1 MLRYGRDLASPG
13 GFLPATTFCPSL
25 IHHIPFVILPIDF
38 RRPILIHHIPFAI
51 PPSGFRRPFCA
62 FPHPTYSVA
71 ILPFGFRRP
80 IPYRP
85 HRLKYLGPSSALGF
99 FMQAIVTGKGPLE
112 NLSDHLADPVA
123 SNAWAYATKFTP
135 GA

>member
-1 MLRYGRDLASPG
+1 MQRLVVS
-13 GFLPATTFCPSL
+13 
-25 IHHIPFVILPIDF
+25 F
-38 RRPILIHHIPFAI
+38 RRRRSVRLSSII
-51 PPSGFRRPFCA
+51 FR
-62 FPHPTYSVA
+62 S
-71 ILPFGFRRP
+71 
-80 IPYRP
+80 YRP
-85 HRLKYLGPSSALGF
+85 RRLKYLGPSSAFGF